1 MFPYF
6 YFTLPSYM
14 VLAFIGGFFALVY
27 TYFRIDKFNVL
38 FTDLIKI
45 FIVAVVGGYAGGMAL
60 YIVTQLPPL
69 IMNFSAATL
78 IYLVT
83 HSGIVFYGGL
93 FGVLLAI
100 KLYVRRSSYKEAV
113 IYRLIAPAIPLFH
126 GFGRIGCFLAG
137 CCYGKELGTSYE
149 LFGAV
154 HIERIPVQLIE
165 AVFEFIL
172 FFVIR
177 LVGKNNQNWNLLK
190 IYLLTYAVFRFL
202 IEFLRGDEARGIF
215 LLSTS
220 QWVSMAIVT
229 FYAVKTLQNR
239 TLLTNFQAD
248 RPRRV

>member
-14 VLAFIGGFFALVY
+14 VLAFLGGFSALVY

-45 FIVAVVGGYAGGMAL
+45 FIVCVAGVYTGGTAL
-60 YIVTQLPPL
+60 SIVTQIPPL
-69 IMNFSAATL
+69 IMNFSVTTL

-93 FGVLLAI
+93 FGVLLALKI
-100 KLYVRRSSYKEAV
+100 YAKRSLYEEAV

-137 CCYGKELGTSYE
+137 CCYGKELGASYE
-149 LFGAV
+149 MFGTV

-165 AVFEFIL
+165 AGFEFIL
-172 FFVIR
+172 FFVIHS
-177 LVGKNNQNWNLLK
+177 VGRNNQNWNTLK
-190 IYLLTYAVFRFL
+190 IYLLTYAVFRFA
-202 IEFLRGDEARGIF
+202 IEFFRGDEIRGVF
-215 LLSTS
+215 LLSTA
-220 QWVSMAIVT
+220 QWVSVAIVT

-239 TLLTNFQAD
+239 KGEKVSDTAF
-248 RPRRV
+248 